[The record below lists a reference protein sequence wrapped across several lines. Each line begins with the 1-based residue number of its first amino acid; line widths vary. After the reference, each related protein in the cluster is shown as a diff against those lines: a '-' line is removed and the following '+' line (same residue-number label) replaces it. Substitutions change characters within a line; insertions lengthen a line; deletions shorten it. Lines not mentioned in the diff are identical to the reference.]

1 MKTGNRRFL
10 ILLSVLTALCCIAV
24 VLINFM
30 GMPPFDSTA
39 AAVSTP
45 MSSGSFSSGAADS
58 TGASSLSPASAAPSS
73 KASASSSATSGAP
86 VNINTADADALA
98 SLPGIG
104 DTLAQRIIDY
114 RNAHGPFTS
123 TAQLDQVTGIGQK
136 RMAELKGLITV

>member
-45 MSSGSFSSGAADS
+45 MSSRAADS